1 MKIQHILF
9 YIIAIAWL
17 SSCSEKPHDATDT
30 GELPPIFP
38 DYVGVTVPSDIAP
51 LNFAVID
58 STANV
63 ESVYVTVTGSMKG
76 DLTISG
82 DYANFHVEKWHQ
94 LTAENTGGK
103 LTFSVNAKINNKWLK
118 YRDFDVYV
126 SSYPLDQWGLTYRL
140 IAPGYEVYS
149 RMGIY
154 QRDLSNFDEFPIIEN
169 TMTNGQC
176 YNCHTPNHTDPSSFV
191 FHVRGDHGATMIQ
204 RGSECTWLKAIN
216 DSLGGAMVY
225 PYWHPSGR
233 YIAFSTNQ
241 TRQGFHVGLDKRLE
255 VFDLSSDVLVYDVEK
270 NEIILDTLLSSK
282 TWSENTPVF
291 SPDGKNL
298 YFTTCIQQEY
308 PADMKKEQYNLCR
321 VSFDES
327 TGKITGP
334 VDTLFNAVARGK
346 SVTWPRP
353 SYDGRYLIFTLNDY
367 GYFSIWHKESDQWLY
382 DLATG
387 EAAPIDI
394 INSDDADSYHN
405 WSDNSHWL
413 VFTSRR
419 DDGLYSRLYL
429 TSVDDNG
436 TFTKPFLLPQA
447 DPLTYYTEG
456 LQSFNTPDF
465 TKAKVDFDSR
475 RAVKDIISPDR
486 LPTKVR

>member
-1 MKIQHILF
+1 MKIRHIL
-9 YIIAIAWL
+9 YLISVIWL
-17 SSCSEKPHDATDT
+17 CSCSEKPHDITDT
-30 GELPPIFP
+30 GKLPPIFP
-38 DYVGVTVPSDIAP
+38 DYAGVTIPAEIAP
-51 LNFAVID
+51 LNFAVTD
-58 STANV
+58 STTAV
-63 ESVYVTVTGSMKG
+63 QSVYVTVKGSKG
-76 DLTISG
+76 GELTVSG
-82 DYANFHVEKWHQ
+82 DYADFPIDKWHEI
-94 LTAENTGGK
+94 TAQNAGGT
-103 LTFSVNAKINNKWLK
+103 LTFSVSAKIDGKWMS
-118 YRDFDVYV
+118 YRDFSVNV
-126 SSYPLDQWGLTYRL
+126 SSRPLDEWGLTYRR

-149 RMGIY
+149 KMGIY
-154 QRDLSNFDEFPIIEN
+154 QRDLSTFDESPIIEN

-176 YNCHTPNHTDPSSFV
+176 YNCHTPNRTDPSSFV

-204 RGSECTWLKAIN
+204 RGGECTWLKAVN

-255 VFDLSSDVLVYDVEK
+255 VFDLSSDVLVYDVDK
-270 NEIILDTLLSSK
+270 NEIILDSLLTSK
-282 TWSENTPVF
+282 IWSENTPVF
-291 SPDGKNL
+291 SPDGKSL
-298 YFTTCIQQEY
+298 YFTSCIQQEY
-308 PADMKKEQYNLCR
+308 PANAKDERYNLCR
-321 VSFDES
+321 VGFDEA

-334 VDTLFNAVARGK
+334 VDTIFNAVAQGK

-353 SYDGRYLIFTLNDY
+353 SYDGRYLMFTLSDY

-382 DLATG
+382 DLTKG
-387 EAAPIDI
+387 EARPVDE

-405 WSDNSHWL
+405 WSDNSRWI

-429 TSVDDNG
+429 TSLNDDG

-447 DPLTYYTEG
+447 DPLTYYGEG

-465 TKAKVDFDSR
+465 TKTKVEFDSR